1 MYRKEIPIYVYSVF
15 FIASAALLHIFD
27 EKQALPFTVITL
39 VFFLYALVI
48 LLWARHM
55 ENRVLKASVAR
66 RFKTIAILLIGYLGT
81 RTLKYEVLIQA
92 PAALP
97 RIRYIYYFFILTV
110 VHMVFLTSLNV
121 GRSERDSIDKRWDLL
136 WIPTGLLILLILTND
151 LHGLVFVTGGQAPG
165 FRQYGPVYLFTN
177 VYILLL
183 AALTLVI
190 TSKQSLAEKRLK
202 SISLPLLV
210 LGICFLYTL
219 LYIIDWPPFHYV
231 KIAFQSAEFNI
242 LTVVLFIESLVFA
255 RLIPS
260 NRDYESFLSMS
271 SLNMG
276 MMDLKGHMVLQPTR
290 GPKVDAEE
298 VKRASERALAVNE
311 NTLLESSPIQGGTCF
326 WFADLTDFNRL
337 KSQLVAANEEM
348 LSENELLMANNKL
361 QEKMA
366 KVWEQREIRETIHR
380 KLQPQFTG
388 LKAIMDH
395 LPDEKDAYEDALKD
409 ACILN
414 VYIKRFS
421 NLYLLS
427 RNKGFLPLSEL
438 RLSFEESL
446 DYLRLKNKVTSVHWD
461 GTGGVDAASGI
472 GLYAAFE
479 KILESYLSSLS
490 AVFVHLKE
498 EGGSY
503 RLAIYVESAEDISLL
518 NELKALF
525 SAGGVTLSE
534 GSEDGMKVWTFSFG
548 KDVGA

>member
-1 MYRKEIPIYVYSVF
+1 MYRKEILIYLFSVL
-15 FIASAALLHIFD
+15 FIALAALLHIFD
-27 EKQALPFTVITL
+27 ERQALPFTVITL

-66 RFKTIAILLIGYLGT
+66 RFKAIAILLIGYLGT
-81 RTLKYEVLIQA
+81 RTLKYEVLIHS

-165 FRQYGPVYLFTN
+165 FRQYGPVYLLTN
-177 VYILLL
+177 AYILLL

-219 LYIIDWPPFHYV
+219 LYIIDWPPFHDV

-260 NRDYESFLSMS
+260 NRGYESFLSMS

-326 WFADLTDFNRL
+326 WFVDLTDFNRL

-361 QEKMA
+361 KEKMA
-366 KVWEQREIRETIHR
+366 KVREQKEIRETIHK

-395 LPDEKDAYEDALKD
+395 LPDERDAYEDALKD

-446 DYLRLKNKVTSVHWD
+446 DYLRLKNKITSVHWD
-461 GTGGVDAASGI
+461 ATGGVDAAPGI

-479 KILESYLSSLS
+479 KILESNLSSLT
-490 AVFVHLKE
+490 AVFIHLKE

-518 NELKALF
+518 KELKALF
-525 SAGGVTLSE
+525 PTGGVTLSE
-534 GSEDGMKVWTFSFG
+534 ESEDGMKVWTFSFG
-548 KDVGA
+548 KEVGA

>member
-1 MYRKEIPIYVYSVF
+1 MYRKDILIYVCSVF

-27 EKQALPFTVITL
+27 EKQAFPFTIITL

-48 LLWARHM
+48 LLWARNM

-66 RFKTIAILLIGYLGT
+66 RFKAIAILLVGYLGT
-81 RTLKYEVLIQA
+81 RTLKYQVLIHS
-92 PAALP
+92 PAAIP
-97 RIRYIYYFFILTV
+97 RIRYVYYFFILTV

-165 FRQYGPVYLFTN
+165 FRQYGPVYLLTN
-177 VYILLL
+177 AYILLL

-219 LYIIDWPPFHYV
+219 LYIIDWPPFHFI

-260 NRDYESFLSMS
+260 NRGYESFLSMS

-298 VKRASERALAVNE
+298 VRRASERALAVNE
-311 NTLLESSPIQGGTCF
+311 NTLLESSPIHGGTCF

-348 LSENELLMANNKL
+348 LNENELLMANNKL

-380 KLQPQFTG
+380 KLQPQFTR

-461 GTGGVDAASGI
+461 ATGGIDGASGI

-479 KILESYLSSLS
+479 KILESNLSSLS

-498 EGGSY
+498 DGSLY
-503 RLAIYVESAEDISLL
+503 RLAIYVESGEDISLL

-548 KDVGA
+548 KEVGA

>member
-298 VKRASERALAVNE
+298 VRRASERALAVNE

-348 LSENELLMANNKL
+348 LNENELLMANNKL

-498 EGGSY
+498 DGNLY

-525 SAGGVTLSE
+525 PADGVTLSE

-548 KDVGA
+548 KEVGA

>member
-1 MYRKEIPIYVYSVF
+1 MP
-15 FIASAALLHIFD
+15 
-27 EKQALPFTVITL
+27 
-39 VFFLYALVI
+39 
-48 LLWARHM
+48 
-55 ENRVLKASVAR
+55 
-66 RFKTIAILLIGYLGT
+66 
-81 RTLKYEVLIQA
+81 

-121 GRSERDSIDKRWDLL
+121 GRSERDSIDERWHLL
-136 WIPTGLLILLILTND
+136 WAPTGLLILMIITND
-151 LHGLVFVTGGQAPG
+151 FHGLAFVPGGQATG
-165 FRQYGPVYLFTN
+165 FRQYGPVYLLTN
-177 VYILLL
+177 AYILFL

-202 SISLPLLV
+202 SMAMPLLV

-219 LYIIDWPPFHYV
+219 LYIIDWPPFRHI
-231 KIAFQSAEFNI
+231 KNAFQSAEFNI

-260 NRDYESFLSMS
+260 NRGYESFLKVS

-290 GPKVDAEE
+290 GPKVDANE
-298 VKRASERALAVNE
+298 VRRASDRALAINE

-337 KSQLVAANEEM
+337 KSQLMAANKEM

-361 QEKMA
+361 KEKMA
-366 KVWEQREIRETIHR
+366 KVREQKEIRETIHE
-380 KLQPQFTG
+380 KLQPQFAR

-395 LPDEKDAYEDALKD
+395 LPDEKNAYEDALKD

-427 RNKGFLPLSEL
+427 RNKATLPLSEL
-438 RLSFEESL
+438 RLSFDESL
-446 DYLRLKNKVTSVHWD
+446 DYLRLKSKITSLRW
-461 GTGGVDAASGI
+461 DAAGAVDTALGI

-479 KILESYLSSLS
+479 KILESYLASLS

-498 EGGSY
+498 NDLSY
-503 RLAIYVESAEDISLL
+503 ELAIYVESAAEISLL
-518 NELKALF
+518 EEIHRLLPQ
-525 SAGGVTLSE
+525 GVGLSE
-534 GSEDGMKVWTFSFG
+534 ESEDGMKAWAISFE
-548 KDVGA
+548 KEVGA

>member
-1 MYRKEIPIYVYSVF
+1 MYRKEILIYLFSIL
-15 FIASAALLHIFD
+15 FIASAALLHIFY
-27 EKQALPFTVITL
+27 ERQALPFTVITL

-48 LLWARHM
+48 LLWARNM
-55 ENRVLKASVAR
+55 ENRVLKASVAK
-66 RFKTIAILLIGYLGT
+66 RFKVIALLLIGYLGT
-81 RTLKYEVLIQA
+81 RTLKYEVLIHA

-121 GRSERDSIDKRWDLL
+121 GRSERDSIDERWHLL
-136 WIPTGLLILLILTND
+136 WAPTGLLILMIITND
-151 LHGLVFVTGGQAPG
+151 FHGLAFVPGGQATG
-165 FRQYGPVYLFTN
+165 FRQYGPVYLLTN
-177 VYILLL
+177 AYILFL

-202 SISLPLLV
+202 SMALPLLV

-219 LYIIDWPPFHYV
+219 LYIIDWPPFRHI

-260 NRDYESFLSMS
+260 NRGYESFLKVS

-290 GPKVDAEE
+290 GPKVDANE
-298 VKRASERALAVNE
+298 VRRASERALAINE

-337 KSQLVAANEEM
+337 KSQLMAANKEM

-361 QEKMA
+361 KEKMA
-366 KVWEQREIRETIHR
+366 KVREQKEIRETIHE
-380 KLQPQFTG
+380 KLQPQFAR

-395 LPDEKDAYEDALKD
+395 LPDEKNAYEDALKD

-427 RNKGFLPLSEL
+427 RNKATLPLSEL
-438 RLSFEESL
+438 RLSFDESL
-446 DYLRLKNKVTSVHWD
+446 DYLRLKSKITSLRW
-461 GTGGVDAASGI
+461 DAAGAVDTALGI

-479 KILESYLSSLS
+479 KILESYLASLS

-498 EGGSY
+498 NDLSY
-503 RLAIYVESAEDISLL
+503 ELAIYVESAAEISLL
-518 NELKALF
+518 EEIHRLLPQ
-525 SAGGVTLSE
+525 GVGLSE
-534 GSEDGMKVWTFSFG
+534 ESEDGMKAWAISFE
-548 KDVGA
+548 KEVGA

>member
-1 MYRKEIPIYVYSVF
+1 MYRKEILIYLFSVL
-15 FIASAALLHIFD
+15 FIALAALLHIFD

-66 RFKTIAILLIGYLGT
+66 RFKAIAILLIGYLGT
-81 RTLKYEVLIQA
+81 RTLKYQVLIQA

-395 LPDEKDAYEDALKD
+395 LPDEREAYEDALKD

-498 EGGSY
+498 DGSLY
-503 RLAIYVESAEDISLL
+503 RLAIYVESTADISLL

-525 SAGGVTLSE
+525 PAGGMTLSE

-548 KDVGA
+548 KEVGA

>member
-1 MYRKEIPIYVYSVF
+1 MYRKEILIYLFSIL
-15 FIASAALLHIFD
+15 FIASAALLHIFY
-27 EKQALPFTVITL
+27 ERQALPFTVITL

-48 LLWARHM
+48 LLWARNM
-55 ENRVLKASVAR
+55 ENRVLKASVAK
-66 RFKTIAILLIGYLGT
+66 RFKVIALLLIGYLGT
-81 RTLKYEVLIQA
+81 RTLKYEVLIHA
-92 PAALP
+92 PAAWP

-121 GRSERDSIDKRWDLL
+121 GRSERDSIDERWHLL
-136 WIPTGLLILLILTND
+136 WAPTGLLILMIITND
-151 LHGLVFVTGGQAPG
+151 FHGLAFVPGDQATG
-165 FRQYGPVYLFTN
+165 FRQYGPVYLLTN
-177 VYILLL
+177 AYILFL

-202 SISLPLLV
+202 SMALPLLV

-219 LYIIDWPPFHYV
+219 LYIIDWPPFRHI

-260 NRDYESFLSMS
+260 NRGYESFLKVS

-290 GPKVDAEE
+290 GPKVDANE
-298 VKRASERALAVNE
+298 VRRASERALAINE

-337 KSQLVAANEEM
+337 KSQLMAANKEM

-361 QEKMA
+361 KEKMA
-366 KVWEQREIRETIHR
+366 KVREQKEIRETIHE
-380 KLQPQFTG
+380 KLQPQFAR

-395 LPDEKDAYEDALKD
+395 LPDEKNAYEDALKD

-427 RNKGFLPLSEL
+427 RNKATLPLSEL
-438 RLSFEESL
+438 RLSFDESL
-446 DYLRLKNKVTSVHWD
+446 DYLRLKSKITSLRW
-461 GTGGVDAASGI
+461 DAAGAVDTALGI

-479 KILESYLSSLS
+479 RILESYLASLS

-498 EGGSY
+498 NDLSY
-503 RLAIYVESAEDISLL
+503 ELAIYVESAAEISLL
-518 NELKALF
+518 EEIHRLLPQ
-525 SAGGVTLSE
+525 GVGLSE
-534 GSEDGMKVWTFSFG
+534 ESEDGMKAWAISFE
-548 KDVGA
+548 KEVGA

>member
-1 MYRKEIPIYVYSVF
+1 MYRKEIPIYVYSVL

-27 EKQALPFTVITL
+27 ERQALPFTVITL
-39 VFFLYALVI
+39 VFFLYAMVI

-165 FRQYGPVYLFTN
+165 FRQYGPIYLFTN

-298 VKRASERALAVNE
+298 VRRASERALAVNE

-479 KILESYLSSLS
+479 KILEAYLTSLS

-548 KDVGA
+548 KEVGA

>member
-1 MYRKEIPIYVYSVF
+1 MYRKEILIYLFSVL
-15 FIASAALLHIFD
+15 FIALAALLHIFD

-66 RFKTIAILLIGYLGT
+66 RFKAIAILLIGYLGT
-81 RTLKYEVLIQA
+81 RTLKYQVLIQA

-395 LPDEKDAYEDALKD
+395 LPDEREAYEDALKD

-498 EGGSY
+498 DGSLY
-503 RLAIYVESAEDISLL
+503 RLAIYVESTADISLL

-525 SAGGVTLSE
+525 PADGVTLSE

-548 KDVGA
+548 KEVGA

>member
-1 MYRKEIPIYVYSVF
+1 MYRKDILIYVCSVF

-27 EKQALPFTVITL
+27 EKQAVSFTVITL

-66 RFKTIAILLIGYLGT
+66 RFKAIAILLIGYLGT

-165 FRQYGPVYLFTN
+165 FRQYGPVYLLTN
-177 VYILLL
+177 AYILLL
-183 AALTLVI
+183 AAMTLI
-190 TSKQSLAEKRLK
+190 FTSKQSLAEKRLK

-210 LGICFLYTL
+210 LRICFLYTL
-219 LYIIDWPPFHYV
+219 LYIIDWPPFHFI

-242 LTVVLFIESLVFA
+242 LTVVLFIESLVFT

-260 NRDYESFLSMS
+260 NRNYESFLSMS

-311 NTLLESSPIQGGTCF
+311 NTLLESSPIHGGTCF

-337 KSQLVAANEEM
+337 KSQLVAANAEM

-361 QEKMA
+361 KEKMA
-366 KVWEQREIRETIHR
+366 KVREQKEIRETIHK
-380 KLQPQFTG
+380 KLQPQFTR

-427 RNKGFLPLSEL
+427 RNKGYLPLSEL

-446 DYLRLKNKVTSVHWD
+446 DYLRLKNKVTSVQWD
-461 GTGGVDAASGI
+461 ATGGIDAASGI

-479 KILESYLSSLS
+479 KILESNLSSLS

-498 EGGSY
+498 EGGTY

-518 NELKALF
+518 KELKALF
-525 SAGGVTLSE
+525 PAGGVTLSE

-548 KDVGA
+548 KEVGA

>member
-1 MYRKEIPIYVYSVF
+1 MYRKEILIYLFSVL
-15 FIASAALLHIFD
+15 FIALAALLHIFD
-27 EKQALPFTVITL
+27 ERQALPFTVITL

-92 PAALP
+92 PAAMP

-298 VKRASERALAVNE
+298 VRRASERALAVNE
-311 NTLLESSPIQGGTCF
+311 NTLLESSSIHGGTCF

-395 LPDEKDAYEDALKD
+395 LPDEREAYEDALKD

-498 EGGSY
+498 DGSLY
-503 RLAIYVESAEDISLL
+503 RLAIYVESTADISLL

-525 SAGGVTLSE
+525 PAGGMTLSE

-548 KDVGA
+548 KEVGA

>member
-1 MYRKEIPIYVYSVF
+1 MYRKEILIYLFSIL
-15 FIASAALLHIFD
+15 FIASAALLHIFY
-27 EKQALPFTVITL
+27 ERQALPFTVITL

-48 LLWARHM
+48 LLWARNM
-55 ENRVLKASVAR
+55 ENRVLKASVAK
-66 RFKTIAILLIGYLGT
+66 RFKVIALLLIGYLGT
-81 RTLKYEVLIQA
+81 RTLKYEVLIHA

-121 GRSERDSIDKRWDLL
+121 GRSERDSIDERWHLL
-136 WIPTGLLILLILTND
+136 WAPTGLLILMIITND
-151 LHGLVFVTGGQAPG
+151 FHGLAFVPGGQATG
-165 FRQYGPVYLFTN
+165 FRQYGPVYLLTN
-177 VYILLL
+177 AYILFL

-190 TSKQSLAEKRLK
+190 TSKQSLAEKPLK

-219 LYIIDWPPFHYV
+219 LYIIDWPPFRHI

-260 NRDYESFLSMS
+260 NRGYESFLNMS

-290 GPKVDAEE
+290 GPKVDANE
-298 VKRASERALAVNE
+298 VRRASERALAINE

-361 QEKMA
+361 KEKMA
-366 KVWEQREIRETIHR
+366 KVREQKEIRETIHE
-380 KLQPQFTG
+380 KLQPQFAR

-427 RNKGFLPLSEL
+427 RNKATLPLSEL
-438 RLSFEESL
+438 RLSFDESL
-446 DYLRLKNKVTSVHWD
+446 DYLRLKSKITSLRW
-461 GTGGVDAASGI
+461 DAAGAADTALGI

-479 KILESYLSSLS
+479 KILESYLASLS

-498 EGGSY
+498 GEDAY
-503 RLAIYVESAEDISLL
+503 ELAIYVESAAEISLL
-518 NELKALF
+518 EEIHRLLPQ
-525 SAGGVTLSE
+525 GVGLSE
-534 GSEDGMKVWTFSFG
+534 ESEDGMKAWAISFE
-548 KDVGA
+548 KEVGA

>member
-311 NTLLESSPIQGGTCF
+311 NTLLESSPIHGGTCF

-395 LPDEKDAYEDALKD
+395 LPDEREAYEDALKD

-479 KILESYLSSLS
+479 KILEAYLASLS

-548 KDVGA
+548 KEVGA

>member
-66 RFKTIAILLIGYLGT
+66 RFKAIAILLIGYLGT

-231 KIAFQSAEFNI
+231 KIAFQSAEFSI

-290 GPKVDAEE
+290 GPKIDAEE
-298 VKRASERALAVNE
+298 VRRASERALAVNE

-395 LPDEKDAYEDALKD
+395 LPDEREAYEDALKD

-498 EGGSY
+498 DGSLY

-525 SAGGVTLSE
+525 PADGVTLSE

-548 KDVGA
+548 KEVGA

>member
-395 LPDEKDAYEDALKD
+395 LPDEREAYEDALKD

-479 KILESYLSSLS
+479 KILEAYLASLS

-498 EGGSY
+498 DGSLY

-525 SAGGVTLSE
+525 PADGVTLSE

-548 KDVGA
+548 KEVGA

>member
-1 MYRKEIPIYVYSVF
+1 MYRKDILIYVCSVF

-27 EKQALPFTVITL
+27 EKQAVSFTVITL

-48 LLWARHM
+48 LLWARNM

-66 RFKTIAILLIGYLGT
+66 RFKAIAILLIGYLGT
-81 RTLKYEVLIQA
+81 RTLKYQVLIHS
-92 PAALP
+92 PAAIP
-97 RIRYIYYFFILTV
+97 RIRYVYYFFILTV

-260 NRDYESFLSMS
+260 NRGYESFLSMS

-298 VKRASERALAVNE
+298 VRRASERALAVNE

-348 LSENELLMANNKL
+348 LNENELLMANNKL

-380 KLQPQFTG
+380 KLEPQFTG

-446 DYLRLKNKVTSVHWD
+446 DYLRLKDKVTSVHWD

-498 EGGSY
+498 DGSLY

-525 SAGGVTLSE
+525 PAGGVTLSE
-534 GSEDGMKVWTFSFG
+534 ESEDGVKAWSFTFG
-548 KDVGA
+548 KEVGA

>member
-1 MYRKEIPIYVYSVF
+1 MYRKDILIYVCSVF

-27 EKQALPFTVITL
+27 EKQAFPFTVITL

-48 LLWARHM
+48 LLWARNM

-66 RFKTIAILLIGYLGT
+66 RFKAIAILLIGYLGT
-81 RTLKYEVLIQA
+81 RTLKYQVLIHS
-92 PAALP
+92 PAAIP
-97 RIRYIYYFFILTV
+97 RIRYVYYFFILTV

-165 FRQYGPVYLFTN
+165 FRQYGPVYLLTN
-177 VYILLL
+177 AYILLL
-183 AALTLVI
+183 AAMTLI
-190 TSKQSLAEKRLK
+190 FTSKQSLAEKRLK

-242 LTVVLFIESLVFA
+242 LTVVLFIESLVFT

-260 NRDYESFLSMS
+260 NRNYESFLSMS

-290 GPKVDAEE
+290 GPKVNAEE

-395 LPDEKDAYEDALKD
+395 LPDEREAYEDALKD

-479 KILESYLSSLS
+479 KILEAYLTSLT

-518 NELKALF
+518 KELKALF

-548 KDVGA
+548 KEVGA

>member
-1 MYRKEIPIYVYSVF
+1 MYRKEILIYLFSIL
-15 FIASAALLHIFD
+15 FIASAALLHIFY
-27 EKQALPFTVITL
+27 ERQALPFTVITL

-48 LLWARHM
+48 LLWARNM
-55 ENRVLKASVAR
+55 ENRVLKASVAK
-66 RFKTIAILLIGYLGT
+66 RFKVIALLLIGYLGT
-81 RTLKYEVLIQA
+81 RTLKYEVLIHA

-121 GRSERDSIDKRWDLL
+121 GRSERDSIDERWHLL
-136 WIPTGLLILLILTND
+136 WAPTGLLILMIITND
-151 LHGLVFVTGGQAPG
+151 FHGLAFVPGGQATG
-165 FRQYGPVYLFTN
+165 FRQYGPVYLLTN
-177 VYILLL
+177 AYILFL

-202 SISLPLLV
+202 SMALPLLV

-219 LYIIDWPPFHYV
+219 LYIIDWPPFRHI

-260 NRDYESFLSMS
+260 NRGYESFLKVS

-290 GPKVDAEE
+290 GPKVDANE
-298 VKRASERALAVNE
+298 VRRASDRALAINE

-337 KSQLVAANEEM
+337 KSQLMAANKEM

-361 QEKMA
+361 KEKMA
-366 KVWEQREIRETIHR
+366 KVREQKEIRETIHE
-380 KLQPQFTG
+380 KLQPQFAR

-395 LPDEKDAYEDALKD
+395 LPDEKNAYEDALKD

-427 RNKGFLPLSEL
+427 RNKATLPLSEL
-438 RLSFEESL
+438 RLSFDESL
-446 DYLRLKNKVTSVHWD
+446 DYLRLKSKITSLRW
-461 GTGGVDAASGI
+461 DAAGAVDTALGI

-479 KILESYLSSLS
+479 KILESYLASLS

-498 EGGSY
+498 NDLSY
-503 RLAIYVESAEDISLL
+503 ELAIYVESAAEISLL
-518 NELKALF
+518 EEIHRLLPQ
-525 SAGGVTLSE
+525 GVGLSE
-534 GSEDGMKVWTFSFG
+534 ESEDGMKAWAISFE
-548 KDVGA
+548 KEVGA

>member
-1 MYRKEIPIYVYSVF
+1 MYRKEILIYLFSVL
-15 FIASAALLHIFD
+15 FIALAALLHIFD
-27 EKQALPFTVITL
+27 ERQALPFTVITL

-92 PAALP
+92 PAAMP

-219 LYIIDWPPFHYV
+219 LYIIDWPPFHDV

-298 VKRASERALAVNE
+298 VRRASERALAVNE
-311 NTLLESSPIQGGTCF
+311 NTLLESSSIHGGTCF

-395 LPDEKDAYEDALKD
+395 LPDERQAYEDALKD

-498 EGGSY
+498 DGSLY
-503 RLAIYVESAEDISLL
+503 RLAIYVESTADISLL

-525 SAGGVTLSE
+525 PAGGMTLSE

-548 KDVGA
+548 KEVGA

>member
-1 MYRKEIPIYVYSVF
+1 MYRKEIHIYVYSVF

-27 EKQALPFTVITL
+27 EKQAFPFTVITL

-66 RFKTIAILLIGYLGT
+66 RFKAIAILLIGYLGT

-165 FRQYGPVYLFTN
+165 FRQYGPVYLLTN
-177 VYILLL
+177 AYILLL

-219 LYIIDWPPFHYV
+219 LYIIDWPPFHDV

-260 NRDYESFLSMS
+260 NRGYESFLSMS

-298 VKRASERALAVNE
+298 VRRASERALAVNE
-311 NTLLESSPIQGGTCF
+311 NTLLESSSIQGGTCF

-337 KSQLVAANEEM
+337 KSQLVEANEEM

-366 KVWEQREIRETIHR
+366 KVREQKEIRETIHR

-395 LPDEKDAYEDALKD
+395 LPDEREAYEDALKD

-461 GTGGVDAASGI
+461 GTGGIDGASGI
-472 GLYAAFE
+472 GLFAAFE

-498 EGGSY
+498 DGSLY
-503 RLAIYVESAEDISLL
+503 RLAIYVESVADISLL
-518 NELKALF
+518 NELKELLP
-525 SAGGVTLSE
+525 SGGMTLSE

-548 KDVGA
+548 KEVGA

>member
-1 MYRKEIPIYVYSVF
+1 MYRKEILIYLFSVL
-15 FIASAALLHIFD
+15 FIALAALLHIFD

-66 RFKTIAILLIGYLGT
+66 RFKAIAILLIGYLGT
-81 RTLKYEVLIQA
+81 RTLKYQVLIQA

-219 LYIIDWPPFHYV
+219 LYIIDCPPFHDV

-276 MMDLKGHMVLQPTR
+276 MMDLKGQMVLQPTR

-395 LPDEKDAYEDALKD
+395 LPDEREAYEDALKD

-479 KILESYLSSLS
+479 KILEAYLTSLS

-548 KDVGA
+548 KEVGA

>member
-1 MYRKEIPIYVYSVF
+1 MYRKEILIYLFSVL
-15 FIASAALLHIFD
+15 FIALAALLHIFY
-27 EKQALPFTVITL
+27 ERQALPFTVITL

-48 LLWARHM
+48 LLWARNM
-55 ENRVLKASVAR
+55 ENRVLSTSVAK
-66 RFKTIAILLIGYLGT
+66 RFKVVAFLLIGYLGT
-81 RTLKYEVLIQA
+81 RTLKYQVLIQS
-92 PAALP
+92 PAAVP
-97 RIRYIYYFFILTV
+97 RIRYAYYFFILTI

-121 GRSERDSIDKRWDLL
+121 GRSERDSIDERWHLL
-136 WIPTGLLILLILTND
+136 WAPTGLLILMILTND
-151 LHGLVFVTGGQAPG
+151 FHGLVFVPGGQTTG
-165 FRQYGPVYLFTN
+165 FGQYGPVYTLTLA
-177 VYILLL
+177 YILFL
-183 AALTLVI
+183 AVLTLI
-190 TSKQSLAEKRLK
+190 FTSKQSLAEKRLK
-202 SISLPLLV
+202 SISWPLLV
-210 LGICFLYTL
+210 LGICFLYTV

-260 NRDYESFLSMS
+260 NRDYESFLSLS

-276 MMDLKGHMVLQPTR
+276 MMDLKGNMVLQPDS
-290 GPKVDAEE
+290 GPKVDADE
-298 VKRASERALAVNE
+298 VRRASERALAIDE

-326 WFADLTDFNRL
+326 WFMDLTDFNRL

-361 QEKMA
+361 KEKMA
-366 KVWEQREIRETIHR
+366 KVREQREIRETIHE
-380 KLQPQFTG
+380 KLQPQFAR

-427 RNKGFLPLSEL
+427 RNKTTLPLSEL
-438 RLSFEESL
+438 RLSFDESL
-446 DYLRLKNKVTSVHWD
+446 DYLRLKNKITSLRW
-461 GTGGVDAASGI
+461 DAAGVVNPAVGL

-479 KILESYLSSLS
+479 KILESNLASLT

-498 EGGSY
+498 NEDAY
-503 RLAIYVESAEDISLL
+503 ELAIYVESAAEISLL
-518 NELKALF
+518 EELNRLLPQ
-525 SAGGVTLSE
+525 GVGLSE
-534 GSEDGMKVWTFSFG
+534 ESEDGMTTWTISF
-548 KDVGA
+548 KKEVGA

>member
-27 EKQALPFTVITL
+27 EKRAFPFTVITL

-66 RFKTIAILLIGYLGT
+66 RFKAIAVLLIGYLGT
-81 RTLKYEVLIQA
+81 RTLKYQVLIQA
-92 PAALP
+92 PFALP
-97 RIRYIYYFFILTV
+97 RIRYAYYFFILTT

-121 GRSERDSIDKRWDLL
+121 GRSERDSIDERWNLL
-136 WIPTGLLILLILTND
+136 WVPTGLLIFLIVTND
-151 LHGLVFVTGGQAPG
+151 FHGFVFVPGSQTTGFG
-165 FRQYGPVYLFTN
+165 QYGPVYLLAM
-177 VYILLL
+177 VYVLLL
-183 AALTLVI
+183 AVLTLVF

-219 LYIIDWPPFHYV
+219 LYIIDWPPFHDV

-260 NRDYESFLSMS
+260 NRGYESFLSMS

-337 KSQLVAANEEM
+337 KSQLVEANEEM

-366 KVWEQREIRETIHR
+366 KVREQKEIRETIHK
-380 KLQPQFTG
+380 KLQPQFTR

-479 KILESYLSSLS
+479 KILEAYLTSLT
-490 AVFVHLKE
+490 AVFVHLTE

-503 RLAIYVESAEDISLL
+503 RLAVYVETAADISLL
-518 NELKALF
+518 NELKELF
-525 SAGGVTLSE
+525 PAGGVTLSE

-548 KDVGA
+548 KEVGA

>member
-1 MYRKEIPIYVYSVF
+1 MYRKDILIYVCSVF

-27 EKQALPFTVITL
+27 EKQAFPFTVITL

-48 LLWARHM
+48 LLWARNM

-66 RFKTIAILLIGYLGT
+66 RFKAIAILLIGYLGT
-81 RTLKYEVLIQA
+81 RTLKYQVLIHS

-151 LHGLVFVTGGQAPG
+151 LHGLVFITGGQAPG
-165 FRQYGPVYLFTN
+165 FRQYGPVYLLTN
-177 VYILLL
+177 AYILLL

-260 NRDYESFLSMS
+260 NRGYESFLSMS

-395 LPDEKDAYEDALKD
+395 LPDEREAYEDALKD

-479 KILESYLSSLS
+479 KILEAYLASLS

-498 EGGSY
+498 DGSLY

-525 SAGGVTLSE
+525 PADGVTLSE

-548 KDVGA
+548 KEVGA

>member
-219 LYIIDWPPFHYV
+219 LYIIDWPPFHDV

-395 LPDEKDAYEDALKD
+395 LPDEREAYEDALKD

-479 KILESYLSSLS
+479 KILEAYLASLS

-498 EGGSY
+498 DGSLY

-525 SAGGVTLSE
+525 PADGVTLSE

-548 KDVGA
+548 KEVGA

>member
-290 GPKVDAEE
+290 GPKIDAEE
-298 VKRASERALAVNE
+298 VRRASERALAVNE

-395 LPDEKDAYEDALKD
+395 LPDEREAYEDALKD

-498 EGGSY
+498 DGSLY

-525 SAGGVTLSE
+525 PADGVTLSE

-548 KDVGA
+548 KEVGA

>member
-1 MYRKEIPIYVYSVF
+1 MYRKEILIYLFSVL
-15 FIASAALLHIFD
+15 FIALAALLHIFD

-66 RFKTIAILLIGYLGT
+66 RFKAIAILLIGYLGT
-81 RTLKYEVLIQA
+81 RTLKYQVLIQA

-260 NRDYESFLSMS
+260 NRGYESFLSMS

-276 MMDLKGHMVLQPTR
+276 MMDLKGHMVLQPPR
-290 GPKVDAEE
+290 GPKVNAEE

-380 KLQPQFTG
+380 KLEPQFTG

-479 KILESYLSSLS
+479 KILEAYLTSLS

-525 SAGGVTLSE
+525 SAGSMTLSE

-548 KDVGA
+548 KEVGA

>member
-548 KDVGA
+548 KEVGA